1 MDFPDTLENGA
12 EPRPVLRWL
21 AAGLVVVL
29 VLAAVIV
36 SMHRASDKRHERAS
50 FDQLLALAVA
60 GEASVESAVSRV
72 RDVAQYAEPLLNSS
86 LTPVAERQ
94 TLYASVSASARQAE
108 IVIDTAL
115 HKLAAESVGHFKRL
129 RSAQAATVTYLSS
142 WAAVFA
148 SAAGAEDAS
157 GSPPI
162 DLAAQRADATT
173 ALEKAAPD
181 RHRASTAAT
190 ALGSAGN

>member
-1 MDFPDTLENGA
+1 MLPDTLENGA
-12 EPRPVLRWL
+12 EPRPGLRWL

-29 VLAAVIV
+29 VLAAVVV
-36 SMHRASDKRHERAS
+36 SMHRAGEKRHERAS
-50 FDQLLALAVA
+50 FDRLLALAVA

-86 LTPVAERQ
+86 LTPAAERQ
-94 TLYASVSASARQAE
+94 TLYAAVSASARQAQ

-115 HKLAAESVGHFKRL
+115 HRLTAAPVGQSKRL
-129 RSAQAATVTYLSS
+129 RSAQAATVVYLSS

-148 SAAGAEDAS
+148 RAAGAEDAS

-162 DLAAQRADATT
+162 DLVGQRQDAST
-173 ALEKAAPD
+173 ALQKAAPD
-181 RHRASTAAT
+181 RQRASNAAT
-190 ALGSAGN
+190 ALGASAG